1 VVVDRFIVAV
11 AVRGIS
17 TRGGGVVMGR
27 HWVFREGEED
37 MCIVASTGGVRR

>member
-17 TRGGGVVMGR
+17 TRGGGVVMGQ